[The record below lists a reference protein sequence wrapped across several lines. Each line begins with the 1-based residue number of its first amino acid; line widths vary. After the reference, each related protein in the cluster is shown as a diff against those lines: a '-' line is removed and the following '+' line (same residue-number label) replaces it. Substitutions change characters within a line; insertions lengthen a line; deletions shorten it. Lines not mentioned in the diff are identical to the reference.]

1 MYNNNN
7 KIKGMCVI
15 LTNGI
20 IGFEEENNGDSL
32 KLGYCL
38 RLTARY
44 FCFCGIR

>member
-1 MYNNNN
+1 MYNNN
-7 KIKGMCVI
+7 KEIKGMCVI

-20 IGFEEENNGDSL
+20 IGDSL

-38 RLTARY
+38 RLTVRY